1 MKISKLHYFA
11 FIFSGFIFFA
21 CESSDDPEPQLLLQT
36 VGFEGKLP
44 DGQTVSFPS
53 EYEADSEPIFFSF
66 RTDADPGGVVYQG
79 NVATHY
85 MHLNDLTRD
94 FKISLRLPEFKWSE
108 VADERFNSRAVYE
121 EVYSYQKVKE
131 ILSIGEKKINV
142 VDFDF
147 DREDYGAVPDFIK
160 VYYASPGNS
169 FSYESSLYNPFFH
182 EGKFEAPN
190 DNYFR
195 VTRQQEG
202 FYKDESGEDKKLL
215 LVEIELK
222 LDMYEILNVEGIVR
236 REPIEGRLI
245 LAFKEFIPDWAE

>member
-11 FIFSGFIFFA
+11 CIFSAFILFG
-21 CESSDDPEPQLLLQT
+21 CDKSDDSEPRLMLET
-36 VGFEGKLP
+36 VGFEGTLP

-53 EYEADSEPIFFSF
+53 EYEADSEPILFNFK
-66 RTDADPGGVVYQG
+66 TDADPNGVVYQG

-85 MHLNDLTRD
+85 MFLYDITRG
-94 FKISLRLPEFKWSE
+94 FKISLRLPEIKWSE
-108 VADERFNSRAVYE
+108 VADETFNSKQVYE
-121 EVYSYQKVKE
+121 EIYSYDKIKE

-142 VDFDF
+142 VDFDYG
-147 DREDYGAVPDFIK
+147 REDYGSVPDFIK
-160 VYYASPGNS
+160 VYYASPGNP

-182 EGKFEAPN
+182 EGKFETPT

-202 FYKDESGEDKKLL
+202 LYQDESGEDKKLL

-222 LDMYEILNVEGIVR
+222 LDMYENVNIEGIVR
-236 REPIEGRLI
+236 REPIEGKLI